1 MSILRVALA
10 QINPTVGAISKNSRK
25 ILSFIDKAARMDCD
39 LVVFPE
45 LALTGYPPE
54 DLLLK
59 PRFITD
65 NMKAIEDISRKVKGI
80 TALVG
85 FVGRGSDGE
94 LYNSAA
100 ILHKGT
106 IAGICHKIHLPNY
119 GVFDEQ
125 RYFKVGDLPMSFSLN
140 GLKIGVGIC
149 EDLWFAEGPARL
161 QRLCGA
167 HVIVNLNASPF
178 DSDKLLRR
186 EELIGQRVRENK
198 VAIIYNNLVGGQDE
212 LVFDGR
218 GMVVDEHA
226 RVLARG
232 KAFDED
238 LFVVDLDT
246 TVLQK
251 ARRGDKKERELLL
264 AGLAESGDISKV
276 RLIRLSKEESKK
288 DKVAIPKRALGVR
301 LTAGEVLLESESCK
315 EENDS
320 QGLEQERELEDTLS
334 ALVLGTRDYAKKSGF
349 KRCVIGLSGGID
361 SALVAVIA
369 AKALGAENVT
379 GVFMPSRYSSNDSR
393 EDAELIA
400 KNLCIDYRDISIT
413 PTFNSYLQS
422 LEKDFEGTEPGV
434 AEENLQART
443 RGNLIMALS
452 NKFGWLVLTTG
463 NKSEMAVGYA
473 TLYGD
478 MAGGFAVIKDV
489 PKLLV
494 YRLSEYI
501 NKKAGSAMIP
511 ERIITKPPT
520 AELRPDQCDQDTL
533 PPYEILDPILKAYVE
548 DNQCVSEIVAMGFDK
563 AVVKRIITMVDRSEY
578 KRRQSPPGIKITTRA
593 FGKDR
598 RMPITNG

>member
-1 MSILRVALA
+1 MA
-10 QINPTVGAISKNSRK
+10 QVNPTVGAINKNSKK
-25 ILSFIDKAARMDCD
+25 ILSFIERAGKLDSD

-65 NMKAIEDISRKVKGI
+65 NLKAIEDISRRVKGI

-85 FVGRGSDGE
+85 FVDRGRGGE
-94 LYNSAA
+94 IFNSAA
-100 ILHKGT
+100 LLHKGT
-106 IAGICHKIHLPNY
+106 IAGVYHKMFLPNY

-125 RYFKVGDLPMSFSLN
+125 RYFKAGTAPMSFTL
-140 GLKIGVGIC
+140 GGIKIGLGIC
-149 EDLWFAEGPARL
+149 EDLWYADGPARL
-161 QRLCGA
+161 QTLCGA
-167 HVIVNLNASPF
+167 HAIVNINASPF
-178 DSDKLLRR
+178 DSGKVLRR
-186 EELIGQRVRENK
+186 EELLAQRVRENK

-212 LVFDGR
+212 LVFDGQ
-218 GMVVDEHA
+218 GMVIGETG
-226 RVLARG
+226 RVLGRG
-232 KAFDED
+232 KAFTED
-238 LFVVDLDT
+238 LFVVDMDT
-246 TVLQK
+246 AGVKK
-251 ARRGDKKERELLL
+251 ARREDKKEREGLLKKVF
-264 AGLAESGDISKV
+264 ASGSASSV
-276 RLIRLSKEESKK
+276 RLIRLAKEDRKNKRSIPEKARGAA
-288 DKVAIPKRALGVR
+288 VA
-301 LTAGEVLLESESCK
+301 AGEVLAEGNFDES
-315 EENDS
+315 NRP
-320 QGLEQERELEDTLS
+320 EREIEDILS

-361 SALVAVIA
+361 SALVAVVA
-369 AKALGAENVT
+369 ARALGPENVT
-379 GVFMPSRYSSNDSR
+379 GVFMPSRYSSKDSR

-400 KNLCIDYRDISIT
+400 KNLGVEYRSIPIT
-413 PTFNSYLQS
+413 STFNSYLKS
-422 LEKDFEGTEPGV
+422 LGDVFEGTEPGV

-443 RGNLIMALS
+443 RGNLVMALS

-501 NKKAGSAMIP
+501 NEKAGRVVIP
-511 ERIITKPPT
+511 ERIITKPPS

-548 DNQCVSEIVAMGFDK
+548 DNRCVSEIVAMGFKK
-563 AVVKRIITMVDRSEY
+563 AVVRRMIEMVDRSEY
-578 KRRQSPPGIKITTRA
+578 KRRQSPPGIKITARA

-598 RMPITNG
+598 RMPITNGYRHR